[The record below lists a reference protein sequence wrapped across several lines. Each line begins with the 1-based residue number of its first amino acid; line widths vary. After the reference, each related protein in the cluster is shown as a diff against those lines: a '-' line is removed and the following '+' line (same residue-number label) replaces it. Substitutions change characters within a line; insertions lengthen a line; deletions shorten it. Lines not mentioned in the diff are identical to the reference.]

1 MDLNIVFS
9 RKLLYNGKIYYYHI
23 SEITNGNFAKFKEY
37 FSTMFSKASFKNN
50 AGVGGLQLEQRFI
63 TADNYYIAFISTNS
77 EPKELDD
84 MIMSVG
90 VSCWDDFPIYEN
102 RGITKNFNLD
112 QTLLAEHKN
121 LSLTLTSF
129 TAYYMNAINS
139 QLYNQGYLFIYA
151 WRTMAAIIYK
161 ILKDENEWRAP
172 KLYTLHNNDELLDLC
187 SKIQKGE
194 INGIKFDARTVLKKI
209 DQPSELFLLKN
220 NECPHFVAEL
230 ADDADHP
237 IWIKIDELLNLY
249 KFQDV
254 VKDEETDE
262 AREKDK
268 RQDEFKY
275 KFQEMSPKQSF
286 MARMISMVKPKKSTL
301 GVKRKQPRKK
311 RVSTFGGKIKQPR
324 KKSKQ
329 TRKKR

>member
-23 SEITNGNFAKFKEY
+23 SKITDRNFANFKDY
-37 FSTMFSKASFKNN
+37 FSRMFSNASFKNN
-50 AGVGGLQLEQRFI
+50 AGVGGLQLEQRYN

-77 EPKELDD
+77 EPKKLDD

-90 VSCWDDFPIYEN
+90 VSCWNDFPIYEN

-151 WRTMAAIIYK
+151 WHTMAAIIYK

-172 KLYTLHNNDELLDLC
+172 KLYTLHNNEELLDLC

-209 DQPSELFLLKN
+209 DQPSELFLLKKN
-220 NECPHFVAEL
+220 QCPRFVAEL

-268 RQDEFKY
+268 RQDEFKDT
-275 KFQEMSPKQSF
+275 FQEMSPKQSF
-286 MARMISMVKPKKSTL
+286 MSRMFSMVKPKKSTL
-301 GVKRKQPRKK
+301 GGKRKQPRKK

>member
-37 FSTMFSKASFKNN
+37 FSRMFSNASFKNN
-50 AGVGGLQLEQRFI
+50 AGVGGLQLEQRYN

-90 VSCWDDFPIYEN
+90 VSCWNDFPIYEN

-129 TAYYMNAINS
+129 TAYYMNAKNS

-151 WRTMAAIIYK
+151 WHTMAAIIYK

-172 KLYTLHNNDELLDLC
+172 KLYTLHNNEELLELC
-187 SKIQKGE
+187 SKIQQGE

-209 DQPSELFLLKN
+209 VEPSELYKLKKN
-220 NECPHFVAEL
+220 QCPHFVAEL

-237 IWIKIDELLNLY
+237 IWIKIDELLKLY
-249 KFQDV
+249 EFQDV

-268 RQDEFKY
+268 RRDEFKDT
-275 KFQEMSPKQSF
+275 FQEMSPKQSF

-301 GVKRKQPRKK
+301 GGKRKQPRKK

>member
-23 SEITNGNFAKFKEY
+23 SKITDGNFAKFNDY
-37 FSTMFSKASFKNN
+37 FSRMFSEASFENSK
-50 AGVGGLQLEQRFI
+50 GVGGLELEERYR

-90 VSCWDDFPIYEN
+90 VSRWNGFPIYEN

-112 QTLLAEHKN
+112 QTVLAEHKN

-151 WRTMAAIIYK
+151 WYTMATIIYK
-161 ILKDENEWRAP
+161 ILKDENEWTAP
-172 KLYTLHNNDELLDLC
+172 KLYTPHNNEELLELC
-187 SKIQKGE
+187 SKIQNGE
-194 INGIKFDARTVLKKI
+194 INGIRFNARKVLKKI
-209 DQPSELFLLKN
+209 GQPSQLFLLKN
-220 NECPHFVAEL
+220 NNCPRLLVAAE
-230 ADDADHP
+230 HP
-237 IWIKIDELLNLY
+237 IWIKIDELLKLY
-249 KFQDV
+249 EFQDE

-268 RQDEFKY
+268 RQDEFK
-275 KFQEMSPKQSF
+275 EMSPKKSF
-286 MARMISMVKPKKSTL
+286 MSRMISMVKPKKSTL
-301 GVKRKQPRKK
+301 GGKR
-311 RVSTFGGKIKQPR
+311 KQPR

-329 TRKKR
+329 TRKKSKQTRKKR